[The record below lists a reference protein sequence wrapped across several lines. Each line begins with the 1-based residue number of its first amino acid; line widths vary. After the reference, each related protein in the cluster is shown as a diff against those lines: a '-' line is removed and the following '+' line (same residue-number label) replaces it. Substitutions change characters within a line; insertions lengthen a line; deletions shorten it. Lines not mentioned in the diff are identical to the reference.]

1 MCKQPEIIPV
11 ETGPYRG
18 ADLHDLKAVVDADHR
33 RGQWACPLAAQRE
46 KPATPLEFAI
56 QPRFSRLERIQARNS
71 SRGRVFNTA
80 SGVAHPRRALA
91 AP

>member
-1 MCKQPEIIPV
+1 MTSKRWWMRITAEDSGLARLQPNGTE
-11 ETGPYRG
+11 
-18 ADLHDLKAVVDADHR
+18 
-33 RGQWACPLAAQRE
+33 
-46 KPATPLEFAI
+46 PATPLEFAI